1 MLGPASEHVPVLSS
15 LLDSVSN
22 GNVRLGV
29 DRAGT
34 RHLFVA
40 VESGDRRVPDDVVGA
55 LLVKR
60 RTFTFDGAAA
70 LFLDIQCIRS
80 DLFDLFDDLLID
92 ILDAMAERAGSD
104 TALEVID
111 RWRSLLA
118 TKGRQAL
125 TQSAQR
131 GLIAE
136 LHVLRLLWAPPSLI
150 DVSVWRGPLGEPH
163 DILAPTF
170 AIEVKSVSS
179 RGRSV
184 EIHGPMQLAPP
195 GRPLALVILELEEDE
210 AGETVAHVAADIVQR
225 SQDRDLA
232 NARLALAGYSSGD
245 AELYSTRFAVRGL
258 RHVAVDVNTPRIVPD
273 SFTAGVLPEGL
284 LYLSYALDL
293 VVLERMSMFGENSLR
308 HWTATC
314 ERHHD

>member
-1 MLGPASEHVPVLSS
+1 M
-15 LLDSVSN
+15 
-22 GNVRLGV
+22 
-29 DRAGT
+29 
-34 RHLFVA
+34 
-40 VESGDRRVPDDVVGA
+40 PDDVVGA

-92 ILDAMAERAGSD
+92 ILDAVAERASSD

-195 GRPLALVILELEEDE
+195 GRPLALVILELEEDQ

-225 SQDRDLA
+225 SRDRDLA

-245 AELYSTRFAVRGL
+245 AELYSTHFAVRGL

-273 SFTAGVLPEGL
+273 SFAAGVLPEGL
-284 LYLSYALDL
+284 LYLSYGLDL

-308 HWTATC
+308 HWTVTC
-314 ERHHD
+314 ERHQD